1 MLSMM
6 AANWWV
12 ILLRGIAGI
21 IFGIIAIL
29 NPAIAI
35 EALITVFAAYVL
47 VDGVLTIIAAIRHR
61 DEPRWWAVLIEGI
74 ISVIAGLA
82 ALFYPGIALLVGINL
97 IAFWAI
103 LTGVFQIIAAI
114 QLRKEIEGEFFM
126 GLAGV
131 LSIVFGVLL
140 LLFPVWGA
148 VTLITIVGVSSIIFG
163 VLLALLAFRVRGKGD
178 KSMTA
183 ARA

>member
-1 MLSMM
+1 MLSLLS
-6 AANWWV
+6 ANWWM

-21 IFGIIAIL
+21 IFGIIAVL

-35 EALITVFAAYVL
+35 EALITVFAAYAL

-61 DEPRWWAVLIEGI
+61 EQPRWWAMLIEGI

-103 LTGVFQIIAAI
+103 LTGIFQIISAI
-114 QLRKEIEGEFFM
+114 QLRKEIEGEFFL

-131 LSIVFGVLL
+131 VSIVFGVLL
-140 LLFPVWGA
+140 LLFPLAGA
-148 VTLITIVGVSSIIFG
+148 VTLITIVGISSIIFG
-163 VLLALLAFRVRGKGD
+163 VMLALLAFRVRGKGD
-178 KSMTA
+178 TMTA
-183 ARA
+183 ARV

>member
-6 AANWWV
+6 SANWWV

-21 IFGIIAIL
+21 IFGVIAII

-35 EALITVFAAYVL
+35 EALITVFAVYAL
-47 VDGVLTIIAAIRHR
+47 VDGVLTIIAAISHR
-61 DEPRWWAVLIEGI
+61 DQPRWWAVLLEGI
-74 ISVIAGLA
+74 FGVIAGV
-82 ALFYPGIALLVGINL
+82 GALLFPILALTLGINL

-103 LTGVFQIIAAI
+103 LTGIFQIIAAI

-126 GLAGV
+126 GLAGAI
-131 LSIVFGVLL
+131 SIIFGVLL
-140 LLFPVWGA
+140 LVFPVWGA
-148 VTLITIVGVSSIIFG
+148 ITLITIVGVSSIIFG
-163 VLLALLAFRVRGKGD
+163 IMLALLAFRVRGKGD
-178 KSMTA
+178 TMTA